1 MNKKSPSRKKGEIDN
16 RGSHFYLSLFWAKA
30 IANQDTDLSLSS
42 EFDKVFKILSENEIK
57 ILNEL
62 LEVQGKEVDL
72 GGYFRPDLIA
82 SNKIMKPSP
91 IFNEIINNL
100 YSVN

>member
-1 MNKKSPSRKKGEIDN
+1 MCIRD
-16 RGSHFYLSLFWAKA
+16 RLFWAKA
-30 IANQDTDLSLSS
+30 IANQDTDLSLKS
-42 EFDKVFKILSENEIK
+42 EFDKVFNLLSENEIK
-57 ILNEL
+57 ILNQL
-62 LEVQGKEVDL
+62 IQVQGKEVDL
-72 GGYFRPDLIA
+72 GGYYKPDLIT

>member
-1 MNKKSPSRKKGEIDN
+1 MR
-16 RGSHFYLSLFWAKA
+16 
-30 IANQDTDLSLSS
+30 T
-42 EFDKVFKILSENEIK
+42 
-57 ILNEL
+57 
-62 LEVQGKEVDL
+62 VQNSNATGKEVDL

>member
-1 MNKKSPSRKKGEIDN
+1 MK
-16 RGSHFYLSLFWAKA
+16 
-30 IANQDTDLSLSS
+30 S
-42 EFDKVFKILSENEIK
+42 EFDKLFKILSENEIK

-62 LEVQGKEVDL
+62 TKVQGNKVDL
-72 GGYFRPDLIA
+72 GGYYKPDLIA